1 MITVT
6 TVQVI
11 YNYNSALQ
19 PNKRAHTWVPSD
31 FHNNLMKGASQVV
44 LVVKNLPAMQ
54 EMQET
59 WVWSLGWED
68 LLGHGNPLQYSYLE
82 NAMDSGA

>member
-1 MITVT
+1 
-6 TVQVI
+6 
-11 YNYNSALQ
+11 
-19 PNKRAHTWVPSD
+19 
-31 FHNNLMKGASQVV
+31 MKGASQVV